1 MTSRLTRT
9 IPDETPVTPEELEEI
24 CRLVEHIR
32 ARLYVAA
39 NQCRASI
46 GAKRGARATVTMAV
60 SKIIEFSQELKQ
72 WL

>member
-9 IPDETPVTPEELEEI
+9 VPDETPITPEELEEL

-46 GAKRGARATVTMAV
+46 GAKRGARVSVTAAT
-60 SKIIEFSQELKQ
+60 SKIIEIAQELKS